1 MRKRGCVCIVSGR
14 GAKLL
19 EAKWYPVHI
28 DALFNM
34 HSQWSYPDLQDNW
47 RVKSAWCLMNDLMLW
62 SFNMQAQISVPALL
76 HGYIKKQIKYNVLY
90 EKWLKVG
97 NLRILFSPGRYLIT
111 VRKNTGTG
119 AGFLSPDIAAMRR
132 NSFPDKKKLA
142 DRPSVIEGI
151 FFMAEEQHS
160 AHMKQLCR
168 RHIIFVPE
176 RRKNICALKK

>member
-1 MRKRGCVCIVSGR
+1 MIEGGKLAYIVFPG
-14 GAKLL
+14 
-19 EAKWYPVHI
+19 
-28 DALFNM
+28 
-34 HSQWSYPDLQDNW
+34 
-47 RVKSAWCLMNDLMLW
+47 
-62 SFNMQAQISVPALL
+62 QISDDRPQE
-76 HGYIKKQIKYNVLY
+76 Y
-90 EKWLKVG
+90 
-97 NLRILFSPGRYLIT
+97 RYWRWMLIT
-111 VRKNTGTG
+111 
-119 AGFLSPDIAAMRR
+119 DIAAMRR